1 FTATLMAAAPNC
13 CVVVVVLADCSI
25 PEVVHADK
33 IKANGASTYID
44 FFMFILYQCIY
55 KFWTNFKD
63 YEVSEH
69 C

>member
-1 FTATLMAAAPNC
+1 
-13 CVVVVVLADCSI
+13 VVVLADCSI

-33 IKANGASTYID
+33 IKAKGASTYID